1 MSSSN
6 VNTAVNT
13 SLRHPAKDPSYVDL
27 YVDGEF
33 LGFFHRTD
41 RESGVQQFVEKM
53 WGGEK
58 KLLRI
63 DGRELHFGGAA

>member
-1 MSSSN
+1 M
-6 VNTAVNT
+6 
-13 SLRHPAKDPSYVDL
+13 RHPAKDPSYVDL

-53 WGGEK
+53 WNRQA
-58 KLLRI
+58 KLVSI
-63 DGRELHFGGAA
+63 TGRELHYGVIK